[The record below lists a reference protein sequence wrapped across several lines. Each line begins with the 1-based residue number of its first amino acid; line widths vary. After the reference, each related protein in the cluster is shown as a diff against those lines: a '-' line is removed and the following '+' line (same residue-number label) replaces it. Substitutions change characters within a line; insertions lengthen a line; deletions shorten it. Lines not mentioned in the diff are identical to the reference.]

1 MSPWCRQNKKQLR
14 GVRQC
19 RDPRRTLDAAAG
31 APGITL
37 CHQGIAELFNV
48 FVFQMP
54 INVNVFCVVAV
65 LNHTW

>member
-48 FVFQMP
+48 
-54 INVNVFCVVAV
+54 NVLCVVAV